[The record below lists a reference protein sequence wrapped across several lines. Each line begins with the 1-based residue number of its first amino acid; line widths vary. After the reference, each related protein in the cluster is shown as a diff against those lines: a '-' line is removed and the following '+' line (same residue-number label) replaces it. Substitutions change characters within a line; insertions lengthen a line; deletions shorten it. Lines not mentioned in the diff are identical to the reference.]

1 MNRDLTERLRAIR
14 LFDIYGLLLTGHQ
27 QRLVQLYYLNDLS
40 LAEIAERFE
49 VTRQAVFDTLRRS
62 TVELERVEAS
72 LQMMESRR
80 HLAHR
85 LDALES
91 ALLRLADRVGREAV
105 AELTQELDAVRRAAR

>member
-1 MNRDLTERLRAIR
+1 MDRDLTDRLRAIR
-14 LFDIYGLLLTGHQ
+14 LFDIYGRLLTEHQ
-27 QRLVQLYYLNDLS
+27 QRFLQLYYLNDLS
-40 LAEIAERFE
+40 LTEIAERFE

-85 LDALES
+85 LDALE
-91 ALLRLADRVGREAV
+91 AAMLRLAGRVGREAV
-105 AELTQELDAVRRAAR
+105 VELTAELEAVRRAAR

>member
-1 MNRDLTERLRAIR
+1 MDRDLTDRLRAIR
-14 LFDIYGLLLTGHQ
+14 LFDIYGRLLTEHQ
-27 QRLVQLYYLNDLS
+27 QRLLQLYFLSDLS

-62 TVELERVEAS
+62 TLELERVEAS

-85 LDALES
+85 LDALEA
-91 ALLRLADRVGREAV
+91 ALRRLAGRVGREAV
-105 AELTQELDAVRRAAR
+105 AELTQELEAVRRAAR